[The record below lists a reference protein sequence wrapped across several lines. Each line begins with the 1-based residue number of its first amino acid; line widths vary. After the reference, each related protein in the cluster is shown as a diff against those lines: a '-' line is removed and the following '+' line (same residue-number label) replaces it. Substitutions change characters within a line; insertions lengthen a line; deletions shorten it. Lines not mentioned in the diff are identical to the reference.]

1 MQVKM
6 GHHLC
11 SPCSLSLSPL
21 LLSSRTTKNPTTLT
35 SKCRHWIRSYWS
47 ARCHGTAIA
56 VATSG
61 ILQYTTIFQLL
72 SLYRLYPFSPP
83 RISIIIL
90 LQSRRA
96 PPPIEHARE
105 SKKKRRRGD
114 YFYSL
119 RLLISCERS
128 TGCVRGRRRGSSSST
143 ASALSYFTAHQSV
156 IPHSNFAASGT
167 VRDAGEDRGIAAQ
180 RRRVVLNDLSIAGTI
195 FTAPFPPPP
204 STSSGLLINST
215 GVTIRIFFV
224 VNTNGAREDRIELY
238 PHIPI
243 PIYTYTDRRPTESHR
258 HFHLAQ
264 SRPCISF
271 FLSNIDSCVA
281 VTNF

>member
-105 SKKKRRRGD
+105 SKKKKEGVIIFIL
-114 YFYSL
+114 YVFSSL
-119 RLLISCERS
+119 ARDRQGACVVGAEGRAPPLLQLFPISPHTRALF
-128 TGCVRGRRRGSSSST
+128 RT
-143 ASALSYFTAHQSV
+143 ATLQQV
-156 IPHSNFAASGT
+156 
-167 VRDAGEDRGIAAQ
+167 
-180 RRRVVLNDLSIAGTI
+180 
-195 FTAPFPPPP
+195 
-204 STSSGLLINST
+204 
-215 GVTIRIFFV
+215 
-224 VNTNGAREDRIELY
+224 GA
-238 PHIPI
+238 
-243 PIYTYTDRRPTESHR
+243 
-258 HFHLAQ
+258 
-264 SRPCISF
+264 
-271 FLSNIDSCVA
+271 
-281 VTNF
+281 